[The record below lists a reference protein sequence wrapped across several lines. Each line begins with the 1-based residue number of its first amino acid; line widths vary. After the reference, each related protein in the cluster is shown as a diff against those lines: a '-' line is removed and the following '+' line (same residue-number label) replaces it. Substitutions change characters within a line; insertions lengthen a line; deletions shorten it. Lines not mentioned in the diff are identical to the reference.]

1 MGRNHRSKWQRDGIR
16 ATPRISAASERVPLR
31 SPEEVLTFLEEAR
44 PAMEAEAGCAFTTFT
59 PVECAKQ
66 VVAGLI
72 YFVKVDIGAEKA
84 IHVRILKPLPHTKR
98 SMEIQAK
105 KDMPLSAPLEHF
117 S

>member
-1 MGRNHRSKWQRDGIR
+1 
-16 ATPRISAASERVPLR
+16 
-31 SPEEVLTFLEEAR
+31 
-44 PAMEAEAGCAFTTFT
+44 MEAEAGCAFTTFT